1 MGQDMFHVLAILP
14 EMDVGNEPQVIA
26 GNIDDPPPL
35 LEFEVVQRRKES
47 THRLG
52 TFELRPLQHAVQ
64 ILQSSAVMGMTAG
77 SLAERFFRNYVH
89 PRRPLTY
96 WQR

>member
-1 MGQDMFHVLAILP
+1 
-14 EMDVGNEPQVIA
+14 MDVGNEPQVIA

-35 LEFEVVQRRKES
+35 LEFEVVQRREDS

-52 TFELRPLQHAVQ
+52 AFELRSLQHPVK
-64 ILQSSAVMGMTAG
+64 ILQGSAVMGMTAG
-77 SLAERFFRNYVH
+77 SRAEGFFRNYVH
-89 PRRPLTY
+89 SRRPLTY